1 MEGERG
7 IGLLTCRGGRG
18 QLCPVSPAAGTP
30 ACSAREAPL
39 QLHSQGS
46 SPGTSRKGGHTAVS
60 ARESPQSC
68 IGTPKGLI
76 SAPLIPP
83 LPAKPSLGASPRD
96 NQHKRYLKA
105 SSVLGGCR
113 SSGDSKGWSR
123 QKPQPPWG
131 SSPGRI
137 PCSTPAHAAG
147 TSGLG
152 LNRQVSQVPARSHLR
167 PPRRPLSPDPG
178 QSPGPLPPRR
188 PFLPPCPHRLR
199 QLAAPSNCPS

>member
-7 IGLLTCRGGRG
+7 IGLLTCRAGRG
-18 QLCPVSPAAGTP
+18 RLCPMPPAAGSP

-60 ARESPQSC
+60 PRESPQSC
-68 IGTPKGLI
+68 IGTPKSLI

-96 NQHKRYLKA
+96 NQHKKYLKA

-123 QKPQPPWG
+123 QKPPAPLGVIPWEDSLLDPSPCSRNQRPGAQQPGEPSPCQVPPLSAP
-131 SSPGRI
+131 SSPKSRSRSEPRVSSSSSSISASLSSSPSPAG
-137 PCSTPAHAAG
+137 STE
-147 TSGLG
+147 
-152 LNRQVSQVPARSHLR
+152 
-167 PPRRPLSPDPG
+167 
-178 QSPGPLPPRR
+178 
-188 PFLPPCPHRLR
+188 
-199 QLAAPSNCPS
+199 